1 MSFGGRVR
9 YYATSPNGL
18 ANGWG
23 ARFIVTLLF
32 PK

>member
-1 MSFGGRVR
+1 MSFGGVR